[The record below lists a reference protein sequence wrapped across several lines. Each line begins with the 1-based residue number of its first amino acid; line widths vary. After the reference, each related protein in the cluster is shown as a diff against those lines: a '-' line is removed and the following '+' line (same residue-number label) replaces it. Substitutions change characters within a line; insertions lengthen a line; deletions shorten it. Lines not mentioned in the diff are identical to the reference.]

1 MKKMIA
7 CFAAVGMML
16 ASVPAGMAF
25 AAENISVTAEASD
38 DTVKMTDIAG
48 KWRYEISSGN
58 YTVDVD
64 AVFNGIVEL
73 NEDGTYTYTDPF
85 GNVTRG
91 TAVSGFEEFADGTK
105 IPMIKFFEGNDF
117 KFGGYFN
124 TGSNDVLSIGVGGL
138 ERLVREK
145 AEIIEIKDVSGK
157 WVYEVSSGNYTV
169 DVDAVFNGI
178 VELNEDG
185 TYTYTDPFGN
195 VTRGTAVSGFEEFA
209 DGTKI
214 PMIKF
219 FEGNDFKFGGYF
231 NTGSNDV
238 LSIGVGGLARLV
250 REPADAVDMEKAA
263 GTWIYEVSDG
273 NSTIDINAVYNGKVE
288 INKDGTYTYT
298 DADGNVSNGAAVPG
312 FEEFAD
318 GTKIPMIKFFKGTEL
333 VFAGAFNTDDADMM
347 SVGNGGNARLVRRSE
362 TVPAVTTSTAS
373 SETASSTT
381 TTVSSTET
389 ASSSVPETNTTSSVS
404 SGTSVTAEKAKYTN
418 DELKDMAVNDFIAST
433 GRTPAG
439 AHVLENEDGTVTV
452 VIDGED
458 GMPLEFY
465 TVSPETG
472 IGTKSDGSEADLP
485 QTGNNSLRT
494 VTAAAAAM
502 ALTFAGAF
510 TVMRSG
516 ILRRKENE

>member
-64 AVFNGIVEL
+64 AESNGIVEV
-73 NEDGTYTYTDPF
+73 NEDGTYTYTDAA

-91 TAVSGFEEFADGTK
+91 TVVSGFEEFADGTK

-138 ERLVREK
+138 ERLVRDR
-145 AEIIEIKDVSGK
+145 ADIIEIKDVSGK

-178 VELNEDG
+178 VELNDDG

-195 VTRGTAVSGFEEFA
+195 VTRGT
-209 DGTKI
+209 
-214 PMIKF
+214 
-219 FEGNDFKFGGYF
+219 
-231 NTGSNDV
+231 
-238 LSIGVGGLARLV
+238 
-250 REPADAVDMEKAA
+250 
-263 GTWIYEVSDG
+263 
-273 NSTIDINAVYNGKVE
+273 
-288 INKDGTYTYT
+288 
-298 DADGNVSNGAAVPG
+298 AVPG

-333 VFAGAFNTDDADMM
+333 VFAGAFNTDDTDMM

-362 TVPAVTTSTAS
+362 TVPAVTTSTTA

-389 ASSSVPETNTTSSVS
+389 ASSSVSETNTTSSVS
-404 SGTSVTAEKAKYTN
+404 SGTSVNAEKAKYTN

-439 AHVLENEDGTVTV
+439 AHVLENENGTVTV